1 MRENKK
7 KRKSEANEI
16 EERERSE
23 RKSVRIMERE
33 IVRKVNSDQS
43 LKNVLSRITLAT
55 QLLLYSWAHTVYI
68 SYVSQV

>member
-55 QLLLYSWAHTVYI
+55 QLLLYSRVHTVYI
-68 SYVSQV
+68 